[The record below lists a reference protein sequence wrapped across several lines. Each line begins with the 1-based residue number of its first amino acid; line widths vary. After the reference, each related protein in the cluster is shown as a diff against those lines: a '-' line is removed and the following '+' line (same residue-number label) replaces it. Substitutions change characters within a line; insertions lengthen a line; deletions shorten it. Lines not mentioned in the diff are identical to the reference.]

1 MIVVYTDGGSRGNPG
16 NAATGV
22 VIQVDNVPLFESG
35 EYLGV
40 TTNNVAEYTA
50 VIRALD
56 WLVENKTTLLY
67 SSGESIRFRL
77 DSQLVVE
84 QLSGRYA
91 VKQPHILE
99 LVRRVQQ
106 RLISLEISA
115 QFQYIPRKENARAD
129 SLVNQALDA
138 HIEKFIAPNH

>member
-22 VIQVDNVPLFESG
+22 VIQVNNVPLFESG

-56 WLVENKTTLLY
+56 WLIENKGTLPH
-67 SSGESIRFRL
+67 SSGESIQFKL

-99 LVRRVQQ
+99 LVRKVQQ
-106 RLISLEISA
+106 RLVSLEIPA
-115 QFQYIPRKENARAD
+115 KFQYIPRKENARAD
-129 SLVNQALDA
+129 ALVNQALDA
-138 HIEKFIAPNH
+138 HI